1 MRLLIIEDNL
11 ELVLVMKKSLENTG
25 FKVDYSILG
34 IEGEEKAYVNKYDA
48 ILLDLN
54 LPDKDGFDI
63 LKFLRA
69 NEIITPVMIITARD
83 EVRNRSK
90 GLDMGADDYIIKP
103 FSITELISRIHAVIR
118 RFHGR
123 TNPKLQIGSLIINP
137 MERKVLICNTA
148 VSLSAKEFDILLCIA
163 QRSPSIV
170 SSEEIAEHIYD
181 EDFDPFSSVLRVHL
195 ANLRKKLIAGGG
207 KDILKTV
214 KGKGY
219 TI

>member
-11 ELVLVMKKSLENTG
+11 ELVLVMKKSLENAG

-34 IEGEEKAYVNKYDA
+34 INGEEKAYVNKYDA

-123 TNPKLQIGSLIINP
+123 TNPKLQIGILTINP
-137 MERKVLICNTA
+137 MERKVLIGNTV

-195 ANLRKKLIAGGG
+195 ANLRKKLKAGGG